1 VGLLLCLEEAWA
13 AWVVWIIKPALNRN
27 GQRPGIF
34 SGLFSC
40 ALEWLL
46 RAASHRSTLEKEE
59 APHRRVRGSSS
70 QRKLGCRAPNFKV
83 LLLIARDLKILV
95 PPPLT
100 FLRFDHIYTEVF
112 DLLLV
117 FGDNKMTNASIGE
130 AAVRFDYGVAAEL
143 FPTRNWKS
151 RRQGY
156 RRFAHAADAVRFAI
170 EELQPESLLGAYL
183 EVDEERYD
191 GRGIRRLYE
200 SMDYP
205 LVRRRAA

>member
-1 VGLLLCLEEAWA
+1 
-13 AWVVWIIKPALNRN
+13 
-27 GQRPGIF
+27 
-34 SGLFSC
+34 
-40 ALEWLL
+40 
-46 RAASHRSTLEKEE
+46 
-59 APHRRVRGSSS
+59 
-70 QRKLGCRAPNFKV
+70 
-83 LLLIARDLKILV
+83 
-95 PPPLT
+95 
-100 FLRFDHIYTEVF
+100 
-112 DLLLV
+112 
-117 FGDNKMTNASIGE
+117 MTNASIGE
-130 AAVRFDYGVAAEL
+130 AAVRFDYGAAAEL